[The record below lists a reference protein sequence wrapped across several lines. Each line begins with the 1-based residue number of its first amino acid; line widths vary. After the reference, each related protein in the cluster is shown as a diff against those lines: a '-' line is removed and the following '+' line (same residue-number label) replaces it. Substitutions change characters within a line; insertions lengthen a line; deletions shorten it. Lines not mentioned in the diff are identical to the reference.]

1 MLVQNNAYGYSRRK
15 KYVTGRGFVDSVS
28 NIFNA
33 MKASAFPAIKNFG
46 SYVANNKD
54 LIAKPL
60 LGAVGQLAATGL
72 TAGVPAL
79 LSHIMKRKQVD
90 PKYEEILQ
98 NLVPPSAR
106 AITADAAPMLKAPNQ
121 PPVTNI
127 IGSGRR
133 GAGIKKF

>member
-1 MLVQNNAYGYSRRK
+1 MLVQNYAYGYSRKK
-15 KYVTGRGFVDSVS
+15 KYITGRGFVDSLS
-28 NIFNA
+28 NVFNSI
-33 MKASAFPAIKNFG
+33 KASALPAMKNFG

-79 LSHIMKRKQVD
+79 LNRIMKRKQVD

-98 NLVPPSAR
+98 TLTPPLEASNR
-106 AITADAAPMLKAPNQ
+106 

-127 IGSGRR
+127 IGSGARRR
-133 GAGIKKF
+133 GGGIKRF